1 VRYEVQAVRKD
12 GTEVLFEASIKAI
25 DYEGG
30 PAVCAIIRDITE
42 KKRAEEALQKNEER
56 FRALVENAFDCT
68 MVVGTDETIQ
78 YVSPSL
84 SQVLGYEPEEW
95 VGKKTF
101 SFLHPDDMPT
111 VVEASSH
118 GISILGLT
126 TFFEV
131 RFRHK
136 DGSWRNAETV
146 GRNLLANRAVQ
157 GIVINFR
164 DITERKRADEAL
176 RQRTEELEKA
186 YEELKAMHDFM
197 IKSARLRALGEM
209 ASGVAHDFNNI
220 LSIIIGRAQLALEDT
235 KDPGVVNALQ
245 IIEETGLD
253 GAQTVRRLQDFA
265 RVRVDHDF
273 DSVDLNAIVKSAV
286 QMVEP
291 RRAERQETGTVVI
304 DIYTELEKLAPVNG
318 NPSELKE
325 ALVNILFN
333 AMDAMPDGGKITIKT
348 MVENDRVVVSISDT
362 GAGMTDEIKSKIF
375 DPFFSTKGHHGLG
388 MGLSVT
394 YGIIARHKGI
404 IDVDSVPGKGTSF
417 HIKLPAATRPKK
429 KARNSGITP
438 SVDGAN
444 ILLVDDSPQVSEVLK
459 LILNQMGHCVTEV
472 NNGKE
477 AISTFEK
484 GDYTLVITDLGM
496 PDMSGREVAR
506 AIKERKPKT
515 PVILITGWGVQLDPE
530 EMRKVG
536 IDGVVPKPLSRE
548 ALSVQIAGLLPS
560 SSRE

>member
-1 VRYEVQAVRKD
+1 MRDNVNGDRIEILLVEDNHGDARLVREAIAEAGNSQ
-12 GTEVLFEASIKAI
+12 FELTRVERLS
-25 DYEGG
+25 
-30 PAVCAIIRDITE
+30 
-42 KKRAEEALQKNEER
+42 EALQHLSTNGCDVI
-56 FRALVENAFDCT
+56 LLDLSLPDSHGFDT
-68 MVVGTDETIQ
+68 FAKVHAQTPQVPIMVLSGLDDETLA
-78 YVSPSL
+78 V
-84 SQVLGYEPEEW
+84 
-95 VGKKTF
+95 K
-101 SFLHPDDMPT
+101 
-111 VVEASSH
+111 A
-118 GISILGLT
+118 
-126 TFFEV
+126 V
-131 RFRHK
+131 RQGAQDYLVK
-136 DGSWRNAETV
+136 GQAE
-146 GRNLLANRAVQ
+146 GNLLVRA
-157 GIVINFR
+157 IRYAI
-164 DITERKRADEAL
+164 ERKQADEAL

-197 IKSARLRALGEM
+197 IESARLRALGEM

-265 RVRVDHDF
+265 RVRIDQDF
-273 DSVDLNAIVKSAV
+273 DSVNLNAIVESAL

-291 RRAERQETGTVVI
+291 RRAEGQEMGVAAI
-304 DIYTELEKLAPVNG
+304 DICTELEKLAPVNG

-333 AMDAMPDGGKITIKT
+333 AMDAMPDGGKITVKT
-348 MVENDRVVVSISDT
+348 MVENDQVVVSISDT
-362 GAGMTDEIKSKIF
+362 GVGMTDEIKSKIF
-375 DPFFSTKGHHGLG
+375 DPFFTTKGHHGFG

-394 YGIIARHKGI
+394 YGIVTRHRGT
-404 IDVDSVPGKGTSF
+404 IDVDSAPGKGTSF

-429 KARNSGITP
+429 KARNGSITP
-438 SVDGAN
+438 SGDIAN
-444 ILLVDDSPQVSEVLK
+444 ILLVDDDPQVSEVLK
-459 LILNQMGHCVTEV
+459 LILNQMGHYVTEV

-506 AIKERKPKT
+506 AVKERKPKT
-515 PVILITGWGVQLDPE
+515 PVILTTGWGVQLNPE

-560 SSRE
+560 SSRG